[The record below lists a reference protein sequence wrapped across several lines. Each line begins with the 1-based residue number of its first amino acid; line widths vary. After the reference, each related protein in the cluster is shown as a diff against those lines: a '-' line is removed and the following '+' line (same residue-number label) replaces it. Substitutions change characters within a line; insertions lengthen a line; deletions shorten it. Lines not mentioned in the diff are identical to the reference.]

1 MKNAPQT
8 FGANK
13 LIHVSLTWLGM
24 IVYLDYTTVYVLQH
38 QFILAILVQEL
49 GTNQRETSRESPVQI
64 ISTCLNV

>member
-13 LIHVSLTWLGM
+13 LIHVSFTWLGM

-49 GTNQRETSRESPVQI
+49 GTNERETS
-64 ISTCLNV
+64 

>member
-24 IVYLDYTTVYVLQH
+24 IVYLDYTAVYVLQH
-38 QFILAILVQEL
+38 QFVLAILVKNL
-49 GTNQRETSRESPVQI
+49 VPTREKRLEYLQYRSSPLV
-64 ISTCLNV
+64 